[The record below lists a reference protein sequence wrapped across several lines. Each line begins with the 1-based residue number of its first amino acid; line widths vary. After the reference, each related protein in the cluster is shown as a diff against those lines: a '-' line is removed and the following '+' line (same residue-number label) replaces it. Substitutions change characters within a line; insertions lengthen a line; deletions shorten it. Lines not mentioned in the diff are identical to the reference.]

1 MNTGPLDLDANRHW
15 LAERFAARL
24 FRLAPASVL
33 DVGCGR
39 GALLA
44 ACRANGV
51 RAVGVEPSD
60 EAAALARAEG
70 LDARTR
76 AGDVLPFEDGE
87 FDWVTL
93 RHVPHHLERPDAV
106 LGEAWRVARCGVL
119 VAEPWFE
126 DALPGQREAR
136 EVDRF
141 LKRLDRARGRF
152 HADVLAPGTLAG
164 FLRSA
169 AAWELEAWVRAEP
182 MLRADFEV
190 ELARA
195 VASTPLRQDEADEA
209 ARLVEGVAAGRV
221 GLPGSVALTAVR
233 TV

>member
-1 MNTGPLDLDANRHW
+1 METGPLDLDANRRW
-15 LAERFAARL
+15 LAERFAERL
-24 FRLAPASVL
+24 FRLAPTSVL

-44 ACRANGV
+44 ACRGRGV

-60 EAAALARAEG
+60 EAAALARADG

-76 AGDVLPFEDGE
+76 AGDALPFADGE

-93 RHVPHHLERPDAV
+93 RHVPHHLERPAAV
-106 LGEAWRVARCGVL
+106 LAEAWRVAREGVL

-126 DALPGQREAR
+126 DALPGQAGAR
-136 EVDRF
+136 AVDRF

-164 FLRSA
+164 FLPGA
-169 AAWELEAWVRAEP
+169 AAWEVEAWVRAEP
-182 MLRADFEV
+182 MRVADLELEV
-190 ELARA
+190 ARA
-195 VASTPLRQDEADEA
+195 VGAAPLSTAEA
-209 ARLVEGVAAGRV
+209 AAAASHRAEVSDGRV
-221 GLPGSVALTAVR
+221 GLPGSVALAAR
-233 TV
+233 RRL